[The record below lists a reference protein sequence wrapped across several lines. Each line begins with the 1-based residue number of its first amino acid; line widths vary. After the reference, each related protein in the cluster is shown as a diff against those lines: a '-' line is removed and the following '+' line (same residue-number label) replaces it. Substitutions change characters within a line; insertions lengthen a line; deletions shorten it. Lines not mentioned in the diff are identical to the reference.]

1 MLEYRIEAKPQF
13 TVMGLSRM
21 FSYETSY
28 QEIPKFWNEVLSVEK
43 PPVWGM
49 YGLCLG
55 GAEKEFEYVIADDYV
70 PCKPV
75 PEGCVVRVIPGFTW
89 AIFPCKGPIPQALQA
104 VNTEIWDQW
113 LPNHKEYRLSANMDI
128 EFYTPPAEN
137 PEDNYCEIW
146 LPVEKV

>member
-1 MLEYRIEAKPQF
+1 MLEYRIEEKPQF

-43 PPVWGM
+43 TPVWGM

-70 PCKPV
+70 PCKPI
-75 PEGCVVRVIPGFTW
+75 PEGCVVRVIPAFTW

-104 VNTEIWDQW
+104 VNTQIWDQW
-113 LPNHKEYRLSANMDI
+113 LPDHKEYRLAANMDI
-128 EFYTPPAEN
+128 EFYTQPAEN